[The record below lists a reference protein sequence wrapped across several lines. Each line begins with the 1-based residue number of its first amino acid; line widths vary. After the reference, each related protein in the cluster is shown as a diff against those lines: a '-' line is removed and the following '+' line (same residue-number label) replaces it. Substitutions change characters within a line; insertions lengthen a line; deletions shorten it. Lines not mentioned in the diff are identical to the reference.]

1 MQQPNLKYINQL
13 ADGNPLIKE
22 RLITVLKSEFP
33 EEVSIYDR
41 NIINLDF
48 IEAAESVHKIRHK
61 IALLGLEKDYL
72 LCQTYENNLRKNDT
86 QFQNEFKRILDKI
99 SEFIENI

>member
-1 MQQPNLKYINQL
+1 MQQPNLNYINQL
-13 ADGNPLIKE
+13 ADGNPLMKE

-33 EEVSIYDR
+33 DEVLIYHRSIIDLNYV
-41 NIINLDF
+41 
-48 IEAAESVHKIRHK
+48 EAAESVHKIRHK

-72 LCQTYENNLRKNDT
+72 LCQMYENNLRKNDT
-86 QFQNEFKRILDKI
+86 QFQKEFKKILDTV